1 MQRLLL
7 LQPPLQLLMQP
18 LHLLLLQPLLQLL
31 LPLSNVPTAPVQTG
45 VAIKKPR
52 SAGFFYGLK

>member
-1 MQRLLL
+1 
-7 LQPPLQLLMQP
+7 MQP

-45 VAIKKPR
+45 VAMKKPR
-52 SAGFFYGLK
+52 FAGFFYGLK